1 MEAIEL
7 WVRNLNLTWRDI
19 LDILALATLF
29 YYLYGLLAESRA
41 LSLIRGLLVY
51 FLAWFVADIAGLT
64 TMSWLLGRGA
74 TVGVFAILVV
84 FQPELRGVL
93 ERLGRGRFRETPLAG
108 AATAE
113 LVRAVERMAARRLG
127 ALIAIEKTTPLGE
140 FAGTGELVD
149 ARISGRL
156 LETLFTLGSPLHDG
170 GVILRGD
177 RVLAAACVFPL
188 SEREDLRYH
197 GTRHLAAIGLSEA
210 ADATV
215 IVVSEERG
223 TIRVAEGGKLSAN
236 LTPSELRQ
244 KLEVSSRGVGQPA

>member
-177 RVLAAACVFPL
+177 RF
-188 SEREDLRYH
+188 
-197 GTRHLAAIGLSEA
+197 
-210 ADATV
+210 
-215 IVVSEERG
+215 
-223 TIRVAEGGKLSAN
+223 
-236 LTPSELRQ
+236 
-244 KLEVSSRGVGQPA
+244 